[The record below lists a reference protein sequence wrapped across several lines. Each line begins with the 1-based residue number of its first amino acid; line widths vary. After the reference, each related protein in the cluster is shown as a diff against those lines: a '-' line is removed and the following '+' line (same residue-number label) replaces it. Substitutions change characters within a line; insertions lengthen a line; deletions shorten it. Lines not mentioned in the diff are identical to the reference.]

1 MSMFTKNDQF
11 LKKVKKIIVFL
22 AVYDTIIQYEFN
34 ISTNERLV
42 FISRNWFESILDQ
55 SEHWIYP
62 YAYNK
67 SFRQL

>member
-42 FISRNWFESILDQ
+42 FISRN
-55 SEHWIYP
+55 
-62 YAYNK
+62 
-67 SFRQL
+67 